1 MGLKKAL
8 KALEILEKPEAILNR
23 RLQCNPYY
31 PFKMVEGNKFILTLS
46 RKRFYIGTLTAF
58 VSMVTLITWG
68 IALEASQYML
78 FPILVGGISAIVAWE
93 NRGHRTCV
101 LDGERAQ
108 YMCVVGEHS
117 VENGNFHNVYIRL
130 KAQKHGA
137 GEMYYYVVFNGFHVT
152 EQKITSYS
160 KNDKLRVLAKRL
172 AENLNLNYFDVKASS
187 RDHVIRHR
195 PVVDV
200 PNVNNGE
207 CNIGQPV

>member
-1 MGLKKAL
+1 
-8 KALEILEKPEAILNR
+8 
-23 RLQCNPYY
+23 
-31 PFKMVEGNKFILTLS
+31 
-46 RKRFYIGTLTAF
+46 
-58 VSMVTLITWG
+58 
-68 IALEASQYML
+68 ML

-108 YMCVVGEHS
+108 YMWVVGEHS

-137 GEMYYYVVFNGFHVT
+137 GEMYCYVVFNGFHVT
-152 EQKITSYS
+152 EQKITSNA
-160 KNDKLRVLAKRL
+160 KNDKKLRVLAKRL

-187 RDHVIRHR
+187 RDQVIRHR

-207 CNIGQPV
+207 RNISQPV